1 MRGKKI
7 ALLGLVILG
16 LLFSSILGF
25 DFNLA
30 NGFEFH
36 RFWYKPSLQ
45 LVDYAGSSPD
55 LQLTSQLAGYV
66 FYLLFGMIIFPQID
80 WTNGRNA
87 FYFLVFVAL
96 TAVVIFSDFYS
107 FYQDLTH
114 QFNGRHLRLGMLTG
128 LTGLVLYARFQRQT
142 SAQSVTNDHGKSGE

>member
-1 MRGKKI
+1 MNGKKI
-7 ALLGLVILG
+7 ALLSLVILG

-30 NGFEFH
+30 DGFEFH
-36 RFWYKPSLQ
+36 RFWFKPSLQ

-55 LQLTSQLAGYV
+55 MQLTSQLAGYV
-66 FYLLFGMIIFPQID
+66 FYLLFGMFVFPQID
-80 WTNGRNA
+80 WTNHRNA

-96 TAVVIFSDFYS
+96 TTSVIFGDFYS

-114 QFNGRHLRLGMLTG
+114 QFNGRHLRLGQLTG
-128 LTGLVLYARFQRQT
+128 LIGLVLYARIQRQE
-142 SAQSVTNDHGKSGE
+142 SVQSETV

>member
-1 MRGKKI
+1 MSGKKI
-7 ALLGLVILG
+7 ALLSLVILG
-16 LLFSSILGF
+16 LLSSSVLGF

-36 RFWYKPSLQ
+36 RFWYKPSFQ
-45 LVDYAGSSPD
+45 LIDYAGCSPD

-80 WTNGRNA
+80 WTNRRNA

-114 QFNGRHLRLGMLTG
+114 QFAGRHLQMGQLTG
-128 LTGLVLYARFQRQT
+128 LIGLALYAHIQRQQPVQT
-142 SAQSVTNDHGKSGE
+142 ETV